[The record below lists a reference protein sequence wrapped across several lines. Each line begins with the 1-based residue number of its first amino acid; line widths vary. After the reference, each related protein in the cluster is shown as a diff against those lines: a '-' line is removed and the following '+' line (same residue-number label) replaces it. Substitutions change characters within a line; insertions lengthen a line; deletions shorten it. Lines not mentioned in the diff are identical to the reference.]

1 MWFANRSDNDLDIL
15 TAPNCQAD
23 CVAEV
28 VAREHSTRVPAAPG
42 GRDVG
47 VVRVV
52 SIHSTKGFEFK
63 QVLRA
68 HIDPRPLDADQAD
81 PSEIEQERR
90 WRERR
95 DLYVEMTRARHRL
108 GITVRS
114 GATRSR

>member
-1 MWFANRSDNDLDIL
+1 MSLRSWP
-15 TAPNCQAD
+15 A
-23 CVAEV
+23 
-28 VAREHSTRVPAAPG
+28 STPLVSLQRQVG
-42 GRDVG
+42 GTSD